1 MSVRSII
8 AALAFIGLGIGLGW
22 GFGNDFADTSPTA
35 KNTTLK
41 VFSTDKGLSTQ
52 APNPSRGAQVS
63 EQIDSRR
70 FTFDDISQQE
80 SVFAQLLVAYE
91 VAAIAN
97 QETLEAYLN
106 TAIASRDPLF
116 NYNVASI
123 LVERYTSINPQAAL
137 TFVGNDPRF
146 SRLAFITHILTS
158 WIRQDPEAALDYFA
172 GIIDPQLR
180 NQVGLRLLRDP
191 LVISAGWEAEISAI
205 LGASAKNIVEMARL
219 DRLDPEFA
227 FEDALNGYSSTRM
240 FNLRNTI
247 IRWVRHDALRALE
260 RLLLLNNV
268 NEQQQLLNMA
278 LAEYANTSASAALA
292 FVRQYQPNNKDLE
305 QQMLLAMATQ
315 DFQAS
320 LPLLIEY
327 EQRTGRNI
335 IPLMISQWAS
345 QDPESAVAY
354 SDTLQEGQKREAYH
368 YLLGPYFAS
377 APDKAAAWVLALGP
391 EYESL
396 KENAM
401 DLLALD
407 PQAETYISQLPSPRL
422 QQQLVIKISAAKADQ
437 NPQEALQWI
446 SQYDDAP
453 FYSTSVQ
460 HIFSRWAYR
469 NPADAADALT
479 SLDIDF
485 DADYAD
491 AIISNIGNRWMNS
504 SQQDA
509 IQWLRSL
516 PDGNAKQTAIANLV
530 TRVDRDQAD
539 VALGLIGEIYDE
551 GRKQEASLSL
561 AMRWTYENPSA
572 IEQIIIDLNLSD
584 AKSDQLRDFLQNNS
598 HRL

>member
-22 GFGNDFADTSPTA
+22 GIGNEFADTSPTA

-70 FTFDDISQQE
+70 YKFDDISQQE

-146 SRLAFITHILTS
+146 NRLAFITHILTS

-180 NQVGLRLLRDP
+180 NQIGLRLLRDP

-227 FEDALNGYSSTRM
+227 SEDALNGYSSTRM

-247 IRWVRHDALRALE
+247 IRWVRHDAFRALE

-268 NEQQQLLNMA
+268 N
-278 LAEYANTSASAALA
+278 
-292 FVRQYQPNNKDLE
+292 
-305 QQMLLAMATQ
+305 
-315 DFQAS
+315 
-320 LPLLIEY
+320 
-327 EQRTGRNI
+327 
-335 IPLMISQWAS
+335 
-345 QDPESAVAY
+345 
-354 SDTLQEGQKREAYH
+354 
-368 YLLGPYFAS
+368 
-377 APDKAAAWVLALGP
+377 
-391 EYESL
+391 
-396 KENAM
+396 
-401 DLLALD
+401 
-407 PQAETYISQLPSPRL
+407 
-422 QQQLVIKISAAKADQ
+422 
-437 NPQEALQWI
+437 
-446 SQYDDAP
+446 
-453 FYSTSVQ
+453 
-460 HIFSRWAYR
+460 
-469 NPADAADALT
+469 
-479 SLDIDF
+479 
-485 DADYAD
+485 
-491 AIISNIGNRWMNS
+491 
-504 SQQDA
+504 
-509 IQWLRSL
+509 
-516 PDGNAKQTAIANLV
+516 
-530 TRVDRDQAD
+530 
-539 VALGLIGEIYDE
+539 
-551 GRKQEASLSL
+551 
-561 AMRWTYENPSA
+561 
-572 IEQIIIDLNLSD
+572 
-584 AKSDQLRDFLQNNS
+584 
-598 HRL
+598 

>member
-1 MSVRSII
+1 M
-8 AALAFIGLGIGLGW
+8 
-22 GFGNDFADTSPTA
+22 
-35 KNTTLK
+35 
-41 VFSTDKGLSTQ
+41 
-52 APNPSRGAQVS
+52 
-63 EQIDSRR
+63 
-70 FTFDDISQQE
+70 
-80 SVFAQLLVAYE
+80 VAYE

-146 SRLAFITHILTS
+146 NRLAFITHILTS

-180 NQVGLRLLRDP
+180 NQIGLRLLRDP

-247 IRWVRHDALRALE
+247 IRWVRHDAFRALE

-327 EQRTGRNI
+327 EQRTERNI

-368 YLLGPYFAS
+368 YLLGPYFTS
-377 APDKAAAWVLALGP
+377 SPDIAAAWVLALGP

-446 SQYDDAP
+446 SQYYDAP
-453 FYSTSVQ
+453 F
-460 HIFSRWAYR
+460 
-469 NPADAADALT
+469 
-479 SLDIDF
+479 
-485 DADYAD
+485 
-491 AIISNIGNRWMNS
+491 
-504 SQQDA
+504 
-509 IQWLRSL
+509 
-516 PDGNAKQTAIANLV
+516 
-530 TRVDRDQAD
+530 
-539 VALGLIGEIYDE
+539 
-551 GRKQEASLSL
+551 
-561 AMRWTYENPSA
+561 
-572 IEQIIIDLNLSD
+572 
-584 AKSDQLRDFLQNNS
+584 
-598 HRL
+598 